1 MCCRS
6 RRQIRCFLLEDYQ
19 TLLTGV
25 SPNNSAG
32 SFCHAGYGTSDPK
45 QLQSCPLARP
55 RPPAVLRA
63 RGVWSSTVHK
73 VCASTLVL
81 NMLKVSNTSCSLL
94 YLACP
99 YVVLGHQI
107 NVLLIRH
114 EVIMTVQLI
123 VLMSMR
129 CVCWEWG
136 MGWPKS
142 GKPKIL
148 SLCES
153 TAQQQPNC
161 CVTST
166 VLNTDPKHSTIWAAV
181 ERSNSIPAR
190 PSTPAKLDA
199 HTGLSWKGREN
210 RLLNHS

>member
-63 RGVWSSTVHK
+63 RGVWSWAVHK

-81 NMLKVSNTSCSLL
+81 NMLKISNTSCSLL

-114 EVIMTVQLI
+114 EVIVTMQLI
-123 VLMSMR
+123 LLMSMR

-142 GKPKIL
+142 GKPKML

-153 TAQQQPNC
+153 TAQQQP
-161 CVTST
+161 TAALPAQFWT
-166 VLNTDPKHSTIWAAV
+166 QTQNTAPYGLPWREAT
-181 ERSNSIPAR
+181 
-190 PSTPAKLDA
+190 PSQPGPVHLQ
-199 HTGLSWKGREN
+199 SWMLTQACPGKEEKTDC
-210 RLLNHS
+210 